1 MDREP
6 VSDEEL
12 MLRAAAGE
20 VAAFEALVLRWEG
33 PLYNFLLRFAGD
45 EDLALEVRQE
55 TFLKAFAA
63 RRRYRP
69 TAKFSTWLYT
79 IALNAARSE
88 LRKRGTRAKH
98 IAVDAE
104 ELLRR
109 VPDARGNPLQE
120 AEREELAALIEEALA
135 ALPPE
140 QREVVVLRHFGG
152 LSFPQI
158 AQLLGCPLSTAKSRM
173 TYALARLGSLLG
185 PALAKGGEDEM
196 R

>member
-1 MDREP
+1 MDREL

-33 PLYNFLLRFAGD
+33 PLYNFLLRFAGE

-109 VPDARGNPLQE
+109 VPDARGNPSQE

-140 QREVVVLRHFGG
+140 QREVVMLRHFGG

-158 AQLLGCPLSTAKSRM
+158 AQVVGCPLSTAKSRM

-185 PALAKGGEDEM
+185 PALAKGDEDEM